1 MGGATSKGIGKG
13 RGLLLRGRKGW
24 KGGERER
31 KGRGREFP
39 QSQGIGQ
46 GRMEQFI
53 KADAIDG
60 INRMKISAQTCMVDS
75 RKFLQL
81 YIR

>member
-39 QSQGIGQ
+39 QSQGIGLS
-46 GRMEQFI
+46 RMEQFI
-53 KADAIDG
+53 KQ
-60 INRMKISAQTCMVDS
+60 M
-75 RKFLQL
+75 L
-81 YIR
+81 